1 MTHPLSPVPLSVL
14 APIWRWVLGLCV
26 WLVLGGLVAAH
37 AQPPLELNADIQRA
51 EAWPAVQILA
61 ESPNRLAIS
70 EVMASR
76 DAFSTP
82 TTAYAT
88 LGLSQGPVWVH
99 VPIHVQPGAGG
110 LWIVDVNYPVLN
122 SVEFFLVHQGQVL
135 QHRAQGNMA
144 PFEQRRIPT
153 PSHAFDVELPDGD
166 RVDVYLRVSHNGAL
180 ILPISFQRPR
190 VFHQLVQGEQMLQ
203 GLLTG
208 LALCLLVYSLGQWLI
223 LKDLLYGKYAL
234 LITGSLLFSLLHFG
248 TGAQYVWGR
257 VPWVEAHMSGLS
269 AMIASTGSFLFNEH
283 AMRGPELKPWLGRI
297 MKWGAAFTA
306 CTGLAF
312 ALDLI
317 TIQTVTTITSTVG
330 LTPALLAAPSAL
342 TRARRGDPM
351 GGWFFVAWISHFVAA
366 AILVEVI
373 KGRIGVNPWT
383 MHSYQIGATVDMLIF
398 LRMLG
403 LRTQALHNAMRHASL
418 EQEAL
423 RSLAHTDPLTALL
436 NRRGLHAGMGAVVH
450 SATPDNLVAV
460 FMLDLD
466 GFKPI
471 NDQHGHDVGDTLLV
485 AVATRLKNQVRNT
498 DVVARMGGDEFVVL
512 FTNLPNALQAADMGD
527 KLLRAFSEPFVLPN
541 GTVCHVGLTAGYAVA
556 PEDGLDAHTLLRQA
570 DEAMYAGKSGGK
582 HCVRRYGATA
592 NASAPATS

>member
-1 MTHPLSPVPLSVL
+1 MTPAQSPNPLPVL
-14 APIWRWVLGLCV
+14 APLWRWVLGLLCA
-26 WLVLGGLVAAH
+26 WLMVGGFAH
-37 AQPPLELNADIQRA
+37 AQPPLVLNTNVQRV
-51 EAWPAVQILA
+51 EAWPSVTVLSEGPQ
-61 ESPNRLAIS
+61 RLTLP
-70 EVMASR
+70 EVMASGQ
-76 DAFSTP
+76 AFAVP

-99 VPIHVQPGAGG
+99 VPIQVQPGAGG
-110 LWIVDVNYPVLN
+110 LWILDINYPVLS

-135 QHRAQGNMA
+135 QHRAQGNVE
-144 PFEQRRIPT
+144 PFDQRRVPT

-166 RVDVYLRVSHNGAL
+166 SVDVYLRVSHSGAL
-180 ILPISFQRPR
+180 ILPISLQRPR
-190 VFHQLVQGEQMLQ
+190 VFHQTVQGEQMLQ

-223 LKDLLYGKYAL
+223 LRDLLYGKYAL

-248 TGAQYVWGR
+248 IGAQYVWGKW
-257 VPWVEAHMSGLS
+257 PWVETHMSGLS
-269 AMIASTGSFLFNEH
+269 AMIAATGSFLFYEH
-283 AMRGPELKPWLGRI
+283 AMRGPELKPWLGRL
-297 MKWGAAFTA
+297 MKWGAVSTA

-312 ALDLI
+312 ALDFI

-330 LTPALLAAPSAL
+330 LAPALLTAPAAL
-342 TRARRGDPM
+342 TRARHGDPM

-403 LRTQALHNAMRHASL
+403 LRTQALHRAMHHASL
-418 EQEAL
+418 ERESL
-423 RSLAHTDPLTALL
+423 RSLAYTDPLTSLL
-436 NRRGLHAGMGAVVH
+436 NRRGLHAGMGAVIQ
-450 SATPDNLVAV
+450 SATPDNLMAV

-471 NDQHGHDVGDTLLV
+471 NDQHGHEVGDTLLV
-485 AVATRLKNQVRNT
+485 AVANRLKSLVRNS
-498 DVVARMGGDEFVVL
+498 DVVARLGGDEFVVL

-527 KLLRAFSEPFVLPN
+527 KLLRAFSEPFVLSN
-541 GTVCHVGLTAGYAVA
+541 GAMCQVGLTAGYAMA
-556 PEDGLDAHTLLRQA
+556 PEDGLDANTLLRRA
-570 DEAMYAGKSGGK
+570 DEAMYAGKSEGK
-582 HCVRRYGATA
+582 HCVRRYGDAT
-592 NASAPATS
+592 NTSAPEAS